1 MIKQTEV
8 WDLYVCGVLSFPCSS
23 CMCCVGFR
31 CIHVVIYSSH
41 ACELSTTITCP
52 ESSIDISIT
61 ENNVLEVGTIMGW
74 VENTWAA

>member
-1 MIKQTEV
+1 
-8 WDLYVCGVLSFPCSS
+8 
-23 CMCCVGFR
+23 MCCVGFR

-61 ENNVLEVGTIMGW
+61 ENNALEWFVKS
-74 VENTWAA
+74 